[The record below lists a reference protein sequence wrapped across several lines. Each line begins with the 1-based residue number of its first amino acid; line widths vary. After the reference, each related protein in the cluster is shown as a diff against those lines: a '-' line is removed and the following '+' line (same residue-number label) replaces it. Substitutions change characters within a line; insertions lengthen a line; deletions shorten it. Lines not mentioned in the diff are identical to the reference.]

1 MNCNNHLYNSF
12 VSSFVPSMNCN
23 NQMYQSVASS
33 KLTVHAIL
41 CWLLCLST
49 AFSPVYKQ
57 YLKYIYF
64 TVPWRLFSIVS
75 HGLSVH
81 FFPSNLPVDTAYS
94 CVPPFILCLKN
105 ADGLLQMRRTSYL
118 CEFVS
123 LDIFLLGLFLSVVFS
138 WFFCKVTSLQH
149 PSKPQLYNA
158 ETLAVNKQLESRIES
173 LEMWIHR
180 ITEFVFHWNKKRKLV
195 LDVFERLETK
205 TSDPKHKNR
214 RWNVAVT
221 LLERIM

>member
-123 LDIFLLGLFLSVVFS
+123 LKNFPCSFYPSMVVLSSLCKITFLRCLNNLLPVYLLSTIHFGTAGLVEYYS
-138 WFFCKVTSLQH
+138 W
-149 PSKPQLYNA
+149 
-158 ETLAVNKQLESRIES
+158 
-173 LEMWIHR
+173 
-180 ITEFVFHWNKKRKLV
+180 
-195 LDVFERLETK
+195 
-205 TSDPKHKNR
+205 
-214 RWNVAVT
+214 
-221 LLERIM
+221 